1 MKVNLKHTPLGA
13 NARKPNTYTLEIPED
28 LKDLIEIPEDLKD
41 LIETLTEHFVNRF
54 SLELPAADGKK
65 MSISG
70 TYTVIID

>member
-13 NARKPNTYTLEIPED
+13 NARKPNTYTLEIQ
-28 LKDLIEIPEDLKD
+28 EDLKD

-54 SLELPAADGKK
+54 SLELPATDGKK
-65 MSISG
+65 ISISG